1 MLQGLTLEPV
11 LVSIFVNVLVRGQ
24 RVFTANLQ
32 VIQNWKAVSSCINL
46 EYITDAVR
54 GRVYLLFS
62 KHNYLNSS
70 HNGYAY
76 RQQPK
81 EEKDQYKF
89 QLLILQSLN
98 QVLEEFYYWYCQFDL
113 WCKQ

>member
-1 MLQGLTLEPV
+1 MIVISGTKSSWRQGATGVLQGLTLEPV

-24 RVFTANLQ
+24 RIFTANLQ

-62 KHNYLNSS
+62 KHNYLNNS

-89 QLLILQSLN
+89 
-98 QVLEEFYYWYCQFDL
+98 
-113 WCKQ
+113 